1 MRIAITV
8 LIVLSSAYV
17 SAQAF
22 DVKIIGRQD
31 NETEYTYVVAGHLSS
46 QSDSSANC
54 NVNDYNVNC
63 NGTTTTNAD
72 STPAHQVSYR
82 VRGATF
88 SLQLPDGG
96 LVVVNCESKFAEH
109 FAGPAGNHRSCR
121 KPLVG
126 SVHAEFHGDKAK
138 LEWVVS
144 LDGKKKESETYKV
157 LAAPAPTL
165 LETTRKAMVDATMQ
179 LIAKGQAS
187 HCAVV
192 TNPVGAEIYID
203 GEPALNEG
211 KVLITPTEFVL
222 KQQSNLCG
230 ERCPTRIVTIKMA
243 G

>member
-88 SLQLPDGG
+88 SLQLPDGRV
-96 LVVVNCESKFAEH
+96 VVVNCESKFAEH
-109 FAGPAGNHRSCR
+109 FAGPAGIIGAAANH
-121 KPLVG
+121 L
-126 SVHAEFHGDKAK
+126 
-138 LEWVVS
+138 W
-144 LDGKKKESETYKV
+144 
-157 LAAPAPTL
+157 AAYMLSFTAIRRNWNGL
-165 LETTRKAMVDATMQ
+165 SA
-179 LIAKGQAS
+179 
-187 HCAVV
+187 
-192 TNPVGAEIYID
+192 
-203 GEPALNEG
+203 
-211 KVLITPTEFVL
+211 
-222 KQQSNLCG
+222 
-230 ERCPTRIVTIKMA
+230 
-243 G
+243 